1 MTDYLQPAI
10 VTAISAA
17 RSSGVIAMASV
28 SRDLKVEW
36 RDMSFF
42 NGGKNNS
49 NESAAV
55 EGRRAQTQPAPA
67 PIAPTSNPRANAKV
81 VTRAE
86 VQPADGVVIGASS
99 FMKGEIRNCTH
110 LEVFGQLEGDFEAGV
125 LVVQASGRIAGT
137 VKCENASIH
146 GIVDGDLLVRQR
158 LDIHSNGR
166 LNGDVRYGELS
177 IEAGG
182 LVTGS
187 LKKHSDDE
195 AGQQPNNV
203 SHLPYANTHQ

>member
-1 MTDYLQPAI
+1 
-10 VTAISAA
+10 
-17 RSSGVIAMASV
+17 
-28 SRDLKVEW
+28 
-36 RDMSFF
+36 MSFF
-42 NGGKNNS
+42 NGGKNS
-49 NESAAV
+49 SGGTERV
-55 EGRRAQTQPAPA
+55 EGHRSVSQTAPSIAGPAPETRS
-67 PIAPTSNPRANAKV
+67 IKKS
-81 VTRAE
+81 VTRSE
-86 VQPADGVVIGASS
+86 PQPADGVVIGASS

-110 LEVFGQLEGDFEAGV
+110 LEVYGQLEGDFEAGV
-125 LVVQASGRIAGT
+125 LVVQATGRISGT

-187 LKKHSDDE
+187 LKKNSDEDV
-195 AGQQPNNV
+195 ANNASNV
-203 SHLPYANTHQ
+203 SHLPYVNTHLQN